1 MKKLAILAVAAAAFA
16 ALPGAASAHPHFVP
30 VPRFAPHFHGSG
42 FHAPFFHAHAPF
54 FGARAFFPVPVPVPG
69 PAYYA
74 PAPVYGAPYA
84 PPAYYGYGAAP
95 VFPVPPLPS
104 VSFHV
109 PGVSVRFGF

>member
-1 MKKLAILAVAAAAFA
+1 
-16 ALPGAASAHPHFVP
+16 
-30 VPRFAPHFHGSG
+30 
-42 FHAPFFHAHAPF
+42 
-54 FGARAFFPVPVPVPG
+54 VPVPG

-95 VFPVPPLPS
+95 VVPVPPLPS